1 MFIEVI
7 VFNFG
12 QAIHGFRETER
23 KHWYPHN
30 REVLERVRQV
40 GFDGEIMPYIHILDL
55 APQGLIKPHV
65 DSTRV
70 SVKNSVEFY
79 VTTK

>member
-1 MFIEVI
+1 MYIF
-7 VFNFG
+7 

-30 REVLERVRQV
+30 RAVLDRVSQV
-40 GFDGEIMPYIHILDL
+40 GFDGEIMPFIHILDL
-55 APQGLIKPHV
+55 APQGVIKPHV

-70 SVKNSVEFY
+70 IKCFIFNFFLY
-79 VTTK
+79 